1 MKEILSGIWA
11 TYKLYFDKGRLIPL
25 FAAALIILIIANRR
39 LTNRVRPI
47 LFFMSLWTAV
57 SHAFTI
63 LIASVSGAKK
73 KARLLLASLF
83 CFLMVV
89 VSGTPIWSADHLKPY
104 DEIRTEE
111 KKLDEVC
118 ETILNQDPHAKI
130 LASPEVM
137 LSLCARSS
145 EFVPLYTVSAPGKA
159 DELPEEEHML
169 LEAFSDMH
177 PDFEQI
183 HRLCHKQGRVYVVVD
198 SGGMWPEHD
207 YMPQYERLSPVDQYD
222 IYAYSGELE

>member
-1 MKEILSGIWA
+1 MKEILSYIWA

-25 FAAALIILIIANRR
+25 LIAALIILIMMAKRSANRAHP
-39 LTNRVRPI
+39 L
-47 LFFMSLWTAV
+47 LLLMSPWTAV

-63 LIASVSGAKK
+63 LIASVSDGKK
-73 KARLLLASLF
+73 KSRLLLASLF
-83 CFLMVV
+83 CLLMVV
-89 VSGTPIWSADHLKPY
+89 VSGIPIWSAEYLRQN

-111 KKLDEVC
+111 KKLDDVC
-118 ETILNQDPHAKI
+118 ATILSADPGAKI

-145 EFVPLYTVSAPGKA
+145 AFVPLYTVSAPGKE
-159 DELPEEEHML
+159 DTLSEDEHML

-198 SGGMWPEHD
+198 KSEMWPEHD
-207 YMPQYERLSPVDQYD
+207 YLPQFERLPSIDQYD
-222 IYAYSGELE
+222 IYAYSGEL